1 MERIDNHIP
10 EEQIEFYRIYKD
22 SNGKLVYIEASTDGW
37 TVEYEDGTCNFKDEN
52 KPLLDNIQTAYD
64 TAINNVGNLTEIDI
78 QIDNDCIGCAEILYC
93 YHDDESEQYVC
104 DEELTKTM
112 NDMFE
117 NDELEWGD

>member
-22 SNGKLVYIEASTDGW
+22 SNGKLVYIEASTGGW
-37 TVEYEDGTCNFKDEN
+37 TIEYADGTCNFKDED

-64 TAINNVGNLTEIDI
+64 TAVSNVGNLTEIDI
-78 QIDNDCIGCAEILYC
+78 QIDSDCVGCAEILYC
-93 YHDDESEQYVC
+93 YYDDESEQYVC
-104 DEELTKTM
+104 DEELTKTI